1 MCFAMDEVVAMKN
14 VSAMSSE
21 IQRDVGDDKQYS
33 VPIKIY
39 YQSIP
44 YSEKV
49 PKRNW
54 HEMLFSYGVIKDNVQ
69 QVFNNWISVCEYLYP
84 AFSLLFLN

>member
-1 MCFAMDEVVAMKN
+1 MCFAMDKVVAMKN
-14 VSAMSSE
+14 VSTMSSE

-33 VPIKIY
+33 VPIEIY

-49 PKRNW
+49 TKRNW
-54 HEMLFSYGVIKDNVQ
+54 HEMLFSYGAIKDNT
-69 QVFNNWISVCEYLYP
+69 
-84 AFSLLFLN
+84 